1 MITDVYSYRFYNI
14 TWYKR
19 FVINGIACYLFLD
32 WLHVRYMCLTS
43 RLYLFMI
50 FSMFEA
56 PFSVHANH
64 VRIRSLGPP
73 SIAKWDNM
81 DWTKVQ
87 QWCSVWIQFIYYNIY
102 TRMFT
107 YLYSTY
113 YVEYE
118 YIVLRILINYPT
130 LPSRCHKTKHNT
142 LM

>member
-1 MITDVYSYRFYNI
+1 MITDVYSYRFYNM

-43 RLYLFMI
+43 RLYLFMLSRCLMHP
-50 FSMFEA
+50 FLFMQTMFE
-56 PFSVHANH
+56 SVPWAHHRLQNET
-64 VRIRSLGPP
+64 I
-73 SIAKWDNM
+73 
-81 DWTKVQ
+81 WTEQKYNNDVLFE
-87 QWCSVWIQFIYYNIY
+87 SNSFITIDIHSCY
-102 TRMFT
+102 T

-118 YIVLRILINYPT
+118 YIALRLLINYPT